1 MGWNGPGPFL
11 IENNYL
17 EAAGENIM
25 FGGNDPSHPAADPD
39 RHQDPAQLHHQEDS
53 SG

>member
-17 EAAGENIM
+17 EAAGENVM
-25 FGGNDPSHPAADPD
+25 FGGSDPSIANLVPSNITIRRNLSAARSP
-39 RHQDPAQLHHQEDS
+39 
-53 SG
+53 G